1 MGGKKDLIVK
11 VFGSDKY
18 AIEYNSIEEFLRLKN
33 IKVVPSYQRP
43 YSWEIEQVNQLI
55 EDIERTMISDKEWFI
70 GPIFTS
76 YNDHRDDQRD
86 ILDGQQRLT
95 TIILLLRSIYIVE
108 HLITTEKWNSPR
120 FPVEY
125 SHGEDESVSHQEIQ
139 RTKQL
144 KRYEVVKSLIE
155 ECLVEKSE
163 NEDMTEVVFIS
174 KFHTSIA
181 TRASLNEFI
190 ASMMRINNHASCL
203 DMEYLR
209 FDESNQFYPTLKT
222 INRNIEAIN
231 DFLKTILIDELGETK
246 VNGLTRLND
255 FALTLL
261 RKITFLEIPLNKSA
275 DVLDIF
281 ESINNR
287 GKKLTLSDLIR
298 FRTIKKCNSN
308 DDKRDEI
315 EKKWNEIFKYSSE
328 LSDKNGSNFFFKS
341 LDVFLQRF
349 INSISSEAGGYTED
363 ADRLAAFDNYY
374 ERQGSSL
381 ETGVDDILRV
391 LKSWSYIFS
400 DGFRLSPSWGH
411 NNNVSSLV
419 NLFRMTL
426 NYSEQSQ
433 ICFIGYLRSRF
444 QEDRNMQEAT
454 PRDILQLIQ
463 STICIS
469 IFNNVPANAARNFYI
484 LIAKSFENYSKNPFW
499 YDNFGKDDT
508 PFDVAKVKANQTMI
522 NATIFTKDN
531 KRADII
537 LSYYHML
544 TGGKIPSTSDYQ
556 RGSQIDHIMPQKWFS
571 NKGWKELNSKEELE
585 NSIYNLADSVYKEV
599 LLELN
604 TNDDFYSTTKWA
616 NSFVQLIGN
625 KVHMFGPTNLGK
637 SNNYWLPHSSNRGK
651 TLIKRGVREFLRD
664 ELTGRSSRNAIV
676 PEKPIAITDYEEF
689 KIGTIIDRSVAI
701 TRTVIEDFEKF
712 PLRVK

>member
-1 MGGKKDLIVK
+1 M
-11 VFGSDKY
+11 
-18 AIEYNSIEEFLRLKN
+18 
-33 IKVVPSYQRP
+33 
-43 YSWEIEQVNQLI
+43 
-55 EDIERTMISDKEWFI
+55 
-70 GPIFTS
+70 
-76 YNDHRDDQRD
+76 
-86 ILDGQQRLT
+86 T
-95 TIILLLRSIYIVE
+95 TIILILRSIYISE
-108 HLITTEKWNSPR
+108 NLITAEKWNSPK

-125 SHGEDESVSHQEIQ
+125 SHVDEVSLSHQETQ
-139 RTKQL
+139 KTNEL
-144 KRYEVVKSLIE
+144 KRYRVVKSLIE
-155 ECLVEKSE
+155 DCLLEKSE
-163 NEDMTEVVFIS
+163 NDDMTEVIFKS

-181 TRASLNEFI
+181 TRASLNDFI
-190 ASMMRINNHASCL
+190 SSMMRVSNHESCL

-222 INRNIEAIN
+222 INRNIQSIN
-231 DFLKTILIDELGETK
+231 SYLKSMLIDDQGETK
-246 VNGLTRLND
+246 VDGLTRLND

-287 GKKLTLSDLIR
+287 GKRLTLSDLIR
-298 FRTIKKCNSN
+298 FRTIKKFNS
-308 DDKRDEI
+308 DDTKREEI

-328 LSDKNGSNFFFKS
+328 LSDKNGNNFFFKS
-341 LDVFLQRF
+341 LDIFLQRF
-349 INSISSEAGGYTED
+349 INSISFEAGGYTED
-363 ADRLAAFDNYY
+363 ADRLAAFDRYY
-374 ERQGSSL
+374 DKQGSSL

-400 DGFRLSPSWGH
+400 DSFKFSPTWGH
-411 NNNVSSLV
+411 NNNISSLV

-433 ICFIGYLRSRF
+433 VCFIGYLRLRF
-444 QEDRNMQEAT
+444 QEDRNIQAGT
-454 PRDILQLIQ
+454 PRDILQLIK

-469 IFNNVPANAARNFYI
+469 IFNNVPANVARNIYI
-484 LIAKSFENYSKNPFW
+484 LIAKSFDNYSENPLW
-499 YDNFGKDDT
+499 YDGFGKDET
-508 PFDVAKVKANQTMI
+508 PFDIPKVKANQTMI
-522 NATIFTKDN
+522 NSVIFTKDN

-544 TGGKIPSTSDYQ
+544 TGGNIPSTSDYQ
-556 RGSQIDHIMPQKWFS
+556 RESQIDHIMPQKWFS
-571 NKGWKELNSKEELE
+571 NLGWKELNSKEELN
-585 NSIYNLADSVYKEV
+585 NSIYSLSDSVFREV
-599 LLELN
+599 LLDLN

-637 SNNYWLPHSSNRGK
+637 SNNYWLHHPSNKGK

-676 PEKPIAITDYEEF
+676 PEKPITITDYEEF
-689 KIGTIIDRSVAI
+689 RIGTIIDRSVEI
-701 TRTVIEDFEKF
+701 TRTVIEDFDNF
-712 PLRVK
+712 PLRVN

>member
-1 MGGKKDLIVK
+1 MGSKKELIVK

-18 AIEYNSIEEFLRLKN
+18 AIEYNSIEEFLRLKS

-55 EDIERTMISDKEWFI
+55 EDIERTMIGEKEWFI

-76 YNDHRDDQRD
+76 YNDHRDAQRD

-95 TIILLLRSIYIVE
+95 TIILLLRSIYVAE
-108 HLITTEKWNSPR
+108 HLITAEKWNSPK
-120 FPVEY
+120 FPVVY
-125 SHGEDESVSHQEIQ
+125 SHSEDESASHQKEEQ
-139 RTKQL
+139 SKQL

-163 NEDMTEVVFIS
+163 NEDMTEVVFKS

-181 TRASLNEFI
+181 TRTSLNEFI

-231 DFLKTILIDELGETK
+231 GFIKTILIDKRSETR

-298 FRTIKKCNSN
+298 FRTIKKFNSD
-308 DDKRDEI
+308 DDKREEI
-315 EKKWNEIFKYSSE
+315 EKKWNEIFRYSSE
-328 LSDKNGSNFFFKS
+328 LSDKNGNNFFFKS

-349 INSISSEAGGYTED
+349 INSISSDAGGYTED
-363 ADRLAAFDNYY
+363 ADRLLAFDHYY
-374 ERQGSSL
+374 EKQGSSVG
-381 ETGVDDILRV
+381 TGVDDILRV

-400 DGFRLSPSWGH
+400 DTFQLSPSWGH
-411 NNNVSSLV
+411 NNNVASLI

-433 ICFIGYLRSRF
+433 ISFIGYLRSRF
-444 QEDRNMQEAT
+444 QEDRNMQSGT
-454 PRDILQLIQ
+454 PRDILQLIK
-463 STICIS
+463 SAICVS
-469 IFNNVPANAARNFYI
+469 IFNNVPANTARNIYI
-484 LIAKSFENYSKNPFW
+484 LIAKSFENYSSSPFW
-499 YDNFGKDDT
+499 YDNFGTEDT
-508 PFDVAKVKANQTMI
+508 PFDVAKVKANYTMI
-522 NATIFTKDN
+522 NSAIFTKDN

-544 TGGKIPSTSDYQ
+544 MGGSIPSTSDYQ
-556 RGSQIDHIMPQKWFS
+556 RKSQIDHIMPQKWFS
-571 NKGWKELNSKEELE
+571 NLGWKELNSKEELD
-585 NSIYNLADSVYKEV
+585 NSIYNLPDSVYKEV
-599 LLELN
+599 LLDLS
-604 TNDDFYSTTKWA
+604 TNDDFYSTTRWA

-637 SNNYWLPHSSNRGK
+637 SNNYWLPHPSNKGK
-651 TLIKRGVREFLRD
+651 TLIKRGVREFLID
-664 ELTGRSSRNAIV
+664 ELTGRSSLNAIV
-676 PEKPIAITDYEEF
+676 PEKPIAITDYKEF
-689 KIGTIIDRSVAI
+689 RIATIIERSLDI
-701 TRTVIEDFEKF
+701 TRTVVEDFDDF
-712 PLRVK
+712 QLRVK

>member
-1 MGGKKDLIVK
+1 MDGKKDLIVK
-11 VFGSDKY
+11 VFGTEKY
-18 AIEYNSIEEFLRLKN
+18 AIEYNSIEEFLRLKS

-43 YSWEIEQVNQLI
+43 YSWEIEQVSQLI
-55 EDIERTMISDKEWFI
+55 EDIERTIVSEKEWFI

-76 YNDHRDDQRD
+76 YNDHRDVQRD

-95 TIILLLRSIYIVE
+95 TIILILRSIYILE
-108 HLITTEKWNSPR
+108 HLIIPEKWDTPK

-125 SHGEDESVSHQEIQ
+125 SHCEEEALSHQETQKI
-139 RTKQL
+139 KQL
-144 KRYEVVKSLIE
+144 RRYKVVKSLIE
-155 ECLVEKSE
+155 ECLLEKSE
-163 NEDMTEVVFIS
+163 NEDMTEVIFKS
-174 KFHTSIA
+174 KFHTSLS
-181 TRASLNEFI
+181 TRASLNEYI
-190 ASMMRINNHASCL
+190 SSIMRVNNHESCL
-203 DMEYLR
+203 DLEYLR

-222 INRNIEAIN
+222 INRNIQFIN
-231 DFLKTILIDELGETK
+231 GYLKNILIDEQGETK
-246 VNGLTRLND
+246 VNGLTKLND
-255 FALTLL
+255 FASALL

-287 GKKLTLSDLIR
+287 GKRLTLSDLIR
-298 FRTIKKCNSN
+298 FRTIKKFNS
-308 DDKRDEI
+308 DDEKRVDI

-349 INSISSEAGGYTED
+349 INSISFEAGGYTED
-363 ADRLAAFDNYY
+363 TDRLAAFDRYY
-374 ERQGSSL
+374 DKQGSSL

-400 DGFRLSPSWGH
+400 DSFQLSTAWGH
-411 NNNVSSLV
+411 SNNVSSLV

-433 ICFIGYLRSRF
+433 ICFIGYLRLRF
-444 QEDRNMQEAT
+444 QEDRNMQAGT
-454 PRDILQLIQ
+454 PRDILQLIK

-469 IFNNVPANAARNFYI
+469 IFNGIPANTARNIYI
-484 LIAKSFENYSKNPFW
+484 LIAKSFDNYSQFPLW
-499 YDNFGKDDT
+499 YDNFGKDQT
-508 PFDVAKVKANQTMI
+508 PFDVAKVKANQMMI
-522 NATIFTKDN
+522 NAVIFTKDN

-544 TGGKIPSTSDYQ
+544 TGGKIPSTSEYQ
-556 RGSQIDHIMPQKWFS
+556 RESQIDHIMPQKWFA
-571 NKGWKELNSKEELE
+571 NLGWKELNSKEELN
-585 NSIYNLADSVYKEV
+585 NSIYNLSDSVYKEV
-599 LLELN
+599 LLDLN
-604 TNDDFYSTTKWA
+604 TNDDFYSITKWA

-637 SNNYWLPHSSNRGK
+637 SNNYWLPHPSNKGK

-676 PEKPIAITDYEEF
+676 PEKPITITDYEEF
-689 KIGTIIDRSVAI
+689 RISTIIERSVDI
-701 TRTVIEDFEKF
+701 TKTVIEDFDNF

>member
-1 MGGKKDLIVK
+1 MGSKKDLIVK
-11 VFGSDKY
+11 VFGSDRY
-18 AIEYNSIEEFLRLKN
+18 AIEYNTIEEFLRLKS

-55 EDIERTMISDKEWFI
+55 EDIERTMVSEKEWFI

-76 YNDHRDDQRD
+76 YNDHRDARRD

-95 TIILLLRSIYIVE
+95 TIILLLRSIYIAE
-108 HLITTEKWNSPR
+108 HLITAEKWNAPR
-120 FPVEY
+120 FPVVY
-125 SHGEDESVSHQEIQ
+125 SHDADESLLHQETE
-139 RTKQL
+139 RNKQF
-144 KRYEVVKSLIE
+144 KRYRVVKSLIE
-155 ECLVEKSE
+155 ECLVEKAE
-163 NEDMTEVVFIS
+163 NDDMTEVVFKS

-181 TRASLNEFI
+181 TRTSLNDFI
-190 ASMMRINNHASCL
+190 ASMMSINDHSSCL

-209 FDESNQFYPTLKT
+209 FDESNQFFPTLKT

-231 DFLKTILIDELGETK
+231 SFIKTILIDEHGESK
-246 VNGLTRLND
+246 VNGLTTLND
-255 FALTLL
+255 FATTLL

-298 FRTIKKCNSN
+298 FRTIKKFNSE
-308 DDKRDEI
+308 DDKRKEI

-349 INSISSEAGGYTED
+349 INSISVEAGGYTED
-363 ADRLAAFDNYY
+363 AERLAAFDEYY
-374 ERQGSSL
+374 DKPGSSL
-381 ETGVDDILRV
+381 EKGVDDILRA

-400 DGFRLSPSWGH
+400 DAFQLAPYWGH

-433 ICFIGYLRSRF
+433 ICFIGYLRVRF
-444 QEDRNMQEAT
+444 QEDRNMQAGT
-454 PRDILQLIQ
+454 PRDILQIIK

-469 IFNNVPANAARNFYI
+469 IFNGIPANAARNIYI
-484 LIAKSFENYSKNPFW
+484 VIAKSFENYSKSPLW
-499 YDNFGKDDT
+499 YDNFGKEDA
-508 PFDVAKVKANQTMI
+508 PFDVAKVKANQSMI
-522 NATIFTKDN
+522 SSTIFTKDN

-544 TGGKIPSTSDYQ
+544 TGGKIPSTFDYQ
-556 RGSQIDHIMPQKWFS
+556 RESQIDHIMPQKWFS
-571 NKGWKELNSKEELE
+571 NQGWTELNSKEELE
-585 NSIYNLADSVYKEV
+585 NSIYNLPDSAYKEV
-599 LLELN
+599 LLDLN

-625 KVHMFGPTNLGK
+625 KVHMFGRTNLGK
-637 SNNYWLPHSSNRGK
+637 SNNYWLPHPSNKGK
-651 TLIKRGVREFLRD
+651 SLIKRGVREFLRD

-676 PEKPIAITDYEEF
+676 PEKPITITDYEEF
-689 KIGTIIDRSVAI
+689 RISTIIDRSVEI
-701 TRTVIEDFEKF
+701 TRTVIEDFDNF

>member
-1 MGGKKDLIVK
+1 MGGKKELIVK

-18 AIEYNSIEEFLRLKN
+18 AIEYNSIEDFLRLKS

-281 ESINNR
+281 ESI
-287 GKKLTLSDLIR
+287 KT
-298 FRTIKKCNSN
+298 
-308 DDKRDEI
+308 E
-315 EKKWNEIFKYSSE
+315 E
-328 LSDKNGSNFFFKS
+328 KS
-341 LDVFLQRF
+341 LH
-349 INSISSEAGGYTED
+349 Y
-363 ADRLAAFDNYY
+363 
-374 ERQGSSL
+374 
-381 ETGVDDILRV
+381 
-391 LKSWSYIFS
+391 
-400 DGFRLSPSWGH
+400 
-411 NNNVSSLV
+411 
-419 NLFRMTL
+419 
-426 NYSEQSQ
+426 Q
-433 ICFIGYLRSRF
+433 I
-444 QEDRNMQEAT
+444 
-454 PRDILQLIQ
+454 
-463 STICIS
+463 
-469 IFNNVPANAARNFYI
+469 
-484 LIAKSFENYSKNPFW
+484 
-499 YDNFGKDDT
+499 
-508 PFDVAKVKANQTMI
+508 
-522 NATIFTKDN
+522 
-531 KRADII
+531 
-537 LSYYHML
+537 
-544 TGGKIPSTSDYQ
+544 
-556 RGSQIDHIMPQKWFS
+556 
-571 NKGWKELNSKEELE
+571 
-585 NSIYNLADSVYKEV
+585 
-599 LLELN
+599 
-604 TNDDFYSTTKWA
+604 
-616 NSFVQLIGN
+616 
-625 KVHMFGPTNLGK
+625 
-637 SNNYWLPHSSNRGK
+637 
-651 TLIKRGVREFLRD
+651 
-664 ELTGRSSRNAIV
+664 
-676 PEKPIAITDYEEF
+676 
-689 KIGTIIDRSVAI
+689 
-701 TRTVIEDFEKF
+701 
-712 PLRVK
+712 